1 VKEVRVELGERSYII
16 RVQPGLLDKFA
27 FLLPKASTAAIIT
40 DTNVGPLFAERV
52 KYALTKVEHH
62 QPGVIMIPAGD
73 EHKNSETLAAVYD
86 RMFELGLDRSSMV
99 VALGGGV
106 VGDVAGYAAA
116 TFMRGIRYVQ
126 LPTTL
131 LADVDS
137 SVGGK
142 TGINH
147 PRGKN
152 MIGAFH
158 QPSAVFIDP
167 AALQT
172 LPEREFA
179 AGMAEVIKYGII
191 RDAEFFGFLEQHATE
206 LRGLQPDAIQHVIV
220 RCCEIKADVVAADER
235 EGGVRAILN
244 YGHTIGHALE
254 AITGYSFYRH
264 GEAIA
269 IGMNLAARIAGRM
282 GMIGED
288 IVNRQARL
296 LQEFGLPAE
305 PGDVDKDRLVAVLR
319 GDKKARAGRV
329 RFVLPVEIGSV
340 VVSEDVTD
348 EMVKELF

>member
-27 FLLPKASTAAIIT
+27 FLLPKASKAAIIT
-40 DTNVGPLFAERV
+40 DSNVGPLFAERV

-62 QPGVIMIPAGD
+62 QPGVITIPAGD
-73 EHKNSETLAAVYD
+73 DHKNSETLATIYD
-86 RMFELGLDRSSMV
+86 RMFELGLDRSSLV
-99 VALGGGV
+99 IALGGGV
-106 VGDVAGYAAA
+106 VGDIAGYAAA

-126 LPTTL
+126 VPTTL

-147 PRGKN
+147 PCGKN

-172 LPEREFA
+172 LPKRELA
-179 AGMAEVIKYGII
+179 AGMAEVIKYGVI
-191 RDAEFFGFLEQHATE
+191 RDAEFFQFLEDHAADV
-206 LRGLQPDAIQHVIV
+206 RGLQPDAIQQLIV
-220 RCCEIKADVVAADER
+220 RCCEIKADVVTADER

-264 GEAIA
+264 GEAVA
-269 IGMNLAARIAGRM
+269 IGMNLAARIACRM
-282 GMIGED
+282 GMIAEEM
-288 IVNRQARL
+288 VNRQARL
-296 LQEFGLPAE
+296 LREFGLPTE
-305 PGDVDKDRLVAVLR
+305 PEPVDKDRLAALLH

-329 RFVLPVEIGSV
+329 RFVLPVDIGSV
-340 VVSEDVTD
+340 VISEDVTD

>member
-1 VKEVRVELGERSYII
+1 MKEVRVELGERSYSI
-16 RVQPGLLDKFA
+16 RVQPGLLDRFA
-27 FLLPKASTAAIIT
+27 FLLPKASSVAIVT
-40 DTNVGPLFAERV
+40 DANVGPLFAERV
-52 KYALTKVEHH
+52 KYALAKADY
-62 QPGVIMIPAGD
+62 QAGVITMPAGD
-73 EHKNSETLAAVYD
+73 EHKNSETLAAIYD
-86 RMFELGLDRSSMV
+86 RMFELGLDRSSLV
-99 VALGGGV
+99 IALGGGV
-106 VGDVAGYAAA
+106 VGDVTGYAAA
-116 TFMRGIRYVQ
+116 TFMRGVRYVQ

-172 LPEREFA
+172 LPERELA
-179 AGMAEVIKYGII
+179 AGMAEVIKYGVI
-191 RDAEFFGFLEQHATE
+191 RDAEFFRFLEERAAGV
-206 LRGLQPDAIQHVIV
+206 RGLQADAIQHVIV

-264 GEAIA
+264 GEAVA
-269 IGMNLAARIAGRM
+269 IGMNLAARLACRM
-282 GMIGED
+282 GMISD
-288 IVNRQARL
+288 AIVNRQARL
-296 LQEFGLPAE
+296 LREFGLPVE
-305 PGDVDKDRLVAVLR
+305 PGSVDKDKLIAALR

-329 RFVLPVEIGSV
+329 RFVLPVDIGSV

-348 EMVKELF
+348 ETVKELF